1 MNLTT
6 PEKLRSLRRK
16 LYVKAKAEPDFR
28 FYQLYDKVWREDILH
43 HAYRLARSNKGAPG
57 VDGVSFA
64 MIEAAGLENWLSGIR
79 DELRGKT
86 YRPQPVRRVLI
97 AKPGGGTRPLGIPTI
112 RDRVVQG
119 AVKLV
124 IEPIFEADLDPS
136 AYGYR
141 PKRSAGD
148 ATQMVHELLCRG
160 YTDVVDADLSKSFD
174 TIPHGELLQSVL
186 RRIVDRNVLR
196 LIKLWL
202 RSPVEETGGDGKR
215 RMSGGKKSRRG
226 VPQGGTLSP
235 LLASLYMNRFLKS
248 WRLSGQGHRLRAE
261 IVNYADDFVILS
273 RGHAREALAWTR
285 QVMGRLGLTLNE
297 AKTSVREARQESFDF
312 LGYSFGPHWFR
323 KDGHWYLGASPS
335 KRSVARLKAKVR
347 DKVALRRTSGRQRL
361 NLHAALN
368 LENFHCPLVEA
379 ERIDAASTIALL
391 AKLEASNPGKRRIYV
406 IVDNARYHHARV
418 VRQWLERPD
427 CRITLVFLPAYAPH
441 LNAIE
446 RLWAVMHREVTH
458 NKFPASF
465 GHFVDAVFDFFRRRL
480 PQEWTKWRDTVTDN
494 FRIISHKDF
503 RVLE

>member
-79 DELRGKT
+79 DELRDKT

-226 VPQGGTLSP
+226 VPQGGSLSP
-235 LLASLYMNRFLKS
+235 LLASLYMNRFLKY

-285 QVMGRLGLTLNE
+285 QVMGRLGLSLNE

-335 KRSVARLKAKVR
+335 KRSVSRLKAKVR
-347 DKVALRRTSGRQRL
+347 GVLGPGNHAPWPEVRDQLNSMLRGWSHDFDHGTLMPAYRAVNNAVYEAVRHFPVRRHKVSSRGTRRFPDRVVFGELGVIRRRRVHLGPPPCALR
-361 NLHAALN
+361 
-368 LENFHCPLVEA
+368 
-379 ERIDAASTIALL
+379 
-391 AKLEASNPGKRRIYV
+391 
-406 IVDNARYHHARV
+406 
-418 VRQWLERPD
+418 
-427 CRITLVFLPAYAPH
+427 
-441 LNAIE
+441 
-446 RLWAVMHREVTH
+446 
-458 NKFPASF
+458 
-465 GHFVDAVFDFFRRRL
+465 
-480 PQEWTKWRDTVTDN
+480 
-494 FRIISHKDF
+494 
-503 RVLE
+503 